1 MPHKKPKTKMKAL
14 PISAI
19 VPKRFNRVE
28 IPPPPPPMSTK
39 IREKDIFEAKKKK
52 SK

>member
-1 MPHKKPKTKMKAL
+1 MPHKTKMKAL

-19 VPKRFNRVE
+19 VQKRFNRVE
-28 IPPPPPPMSTK
+28 IPPPPPPMSK
-39 IREKDIFEAKKKK
+39 VIKEKDIFETNKKK